1 MCRYNSRIFRFNV
14 ERNVNELND
23 LVVKQIADQTYTNR
37 RHITTACMLF
47 PTKTN
52 NFMCNEN
59 NLYSLFLHCLC
70 KNAQLRSAGV
80 ATINKDKL

>member
-1 MCRYNSRIFRFNV
+1 MYRYNSRIFRFNV

-52 NFMCNEN
+52 NLCVMKIICIVCSYIVCAKTL
-59 NLYSLFLHCLC
+59 NLDPLVW
-70 KNAQLRSAGV
+70 RR
-80 ATINKDKL
+80 